1 MLLGNVFLFQ
11 TQVQLDSELADNEHT
26 LDYYKQL
33 KQLGV
38 DMTKY
43 LVHLQPTYKPK
54 KEIFVGPAIHHQV
67 TTT

>member
-1 MLLGNVFLFQ
+1 VFVLLCQ
-11 TQVQLDSELADNEHT
+11 TQVQLDSEREDNEHT

-43 LVHLQPTYKPK
+43 LVHLQPTYKPE
-54 KEIFVGPAIHHQV
+54 KEIFVGPVMEHQV
-67 TTT
+67 TTI